1 VKKANKWVFSTLAAG
16 AVFALGGWTG
26 LHIGEQLG
34 RTAGKEPN
42 ISAALTEVKPGIQSR
57 TAQYE
62 THVLTITSSSTFN
75 ATLGESSARVQAKL
89 GKPKYGYNGINKT
102 FWWIYESYW
111 IGFRDG
117 HVVELFSNHKNA
129 EYNGIKV
136 GYTRDQVQK
145 KIAYAARPQWNLFS
159 TNFTFTNLS
168 HERVLYKIGNEAL
181 IAYYDTLDK
190 NKLMGIRVV
199 MPEELVYK
207 KYFGYT
213 YRYIKKPVIPA
224 YSTDWQSVN
233 RNEAQEVLLLSN
245 TERLKKGIS
254 PLSWSKQAAA
264 SASYHSK
271 DMFTRHYFSHTL
283 PDGRTPF
290 DLMRKQGISFKEAG
304 EDIAVGY
311 VDAIDAVF
319 GWMNSA
325 GHRKSL
331 LNANFSRL
339 GSGVYETYY
348 TQHFYRP

>member
-1 VKKANKWVFSTLAAG
+1 MKKSNKWILSTLAAG
-16 AVFALGGWTG
+16 AVFALGACTG
-26 LHIGEQLG
+26 LSVGGQLG
-34 RTAGKEPN
+34 RTAE
-42 ISAALTEVKPGIQSR
+42 QSR
-57 TAQYE
+57 TAVGQ
-62 THVLTITSSSTFN
+62 THVLSATTTSSSTFSV
-75 ATLGESSARVQAKL
+75 ALGEPSAHVKAKL
-89 GKPKYGYNGINKT
+89 GNPKYGYNGINKT
-102 FWWIYESYW
+102 FWWIYDSYW
-111 IGFRDG
+111 IGFRNG
-117 HVVELFSNHKNA
+117 RVVELFTNHKNA
-129 EYNGIKV
+129 TYNGVKI
-136 GYTRDQVQK
+136 GYTRGQVEK
-145 KIAYAARPQWNLFS
+145 KVKYAAKPQWSLF
-159 TNFTFTNLS
+159 NVGFTFSNLS
-168 HERVLYKIGNEAL
+168 RDRILYKIGNEAL

-199 MPEELVYK
+199 KPEELVYK

-213 YRYIKKPVIPA
+213 YRYIKKPAITS
-224 YSTDWQSVN
+224 YSTDWPSVN
-233 RNEAQEVLLLSN
+233 RNEAEEILLLSN

-271 DMFTRHYFSHTL
+271 DMFTRHYFAHTL

-290 DLMRKQGISFKEAG
+290 DLMRKQGISFHEAG
-304 EDIAVGY
+304 ENIATGY

-339 GSGVYETYY
+339 GAGVYETYY